1 MGNIEKIDLNIL
13 NETIDD
19 LRNNNESC
27 KLSNTDN
34 EEENVITI
42 PDSLPGEKL
51 MRFMEYIE
59 ECDLYDKNYFENSKN
74 ILPDA
79 EIKRF
84 SFENC
89 LTRFTYA
96 IRADRFSSGSLYSDV
111 KSGLIL
117 KLLLRIREL
126 KTGVKEDYE
135 NIDYI
140 DSMIEDIKNIEYNE
154 KFTLNQMFRKYN
166 LIDTSLDNKFDIIDR
181 LFDKLQEKNIIVKSI
196 ENGNQRT
203 EPFEIDCIKLKP
215 KNLSL
220 KIEHTPLHSCYGL
233 KEEIEKNIPETITN
247 YYEFK
252 ATDGIRDGLLDLYI
266 KKVDYDY
273 IEFVLH
279 NANTF
284 FVNNSKN
291 FNDENIVIKLSLNN
305 SINIALDVC
314 DAMETWNITLIEKDV

>member
-1 MGNIEKIDLNIL
+1 MENIEKIDLNIL
-13 NETIDD
+13 NETIED
-19 LRNNNESC
+19 LKNNSESC
-27 KLSNTDN
+27 KLSNMET
-34 EEENVITI
+34 EEANVITI
-42 PDSLPGEKL
+42 PESLPSEKL

-74 ILPDA
+74 ILPDS

-84 SFENC
+84 SFDNC

-111 KSGLIL
+111 KNGLIL
-117 KLLLRIREL
+117 KVLLRIREL

-135 NIDYI
+135 SIDYI
-140 DSMIEDIKNIEYNE
+140 DNMVNDIKNMEYNE
-154 KFTLNQMFRKYN
+154 KFTLNQMFKKYN
-166 LIDTSLDNKFDIIDR
+166 LEDSTLDNKFDILDR
-181 LFDKLQEKNIIVKSI
+181 LFDRLEKESVIVKSI
-196 ENGNQRT
+196 ENENQQT
-203 EPFEIDCIKLKP
+203 EPFEFDCYKLKP
-215 KNLSL
+215 KNLVL
-220 KIEHTPLHSCYGL
+220 KIEHTPLHGCYGL
-233 KEEIEKNIPETITN
+233 KEEIENNTPEAITN

-266 KKVDYDY
+266 RKVDYDY

-291 FNDENIVIKLSLNN
+291 FNDENIVIKLPLNN
-305 SINIALDVC
+305 SVNIALDVC
-314 DAMETWNITLIEKDV
+314 DAMETWIITLIEKDV